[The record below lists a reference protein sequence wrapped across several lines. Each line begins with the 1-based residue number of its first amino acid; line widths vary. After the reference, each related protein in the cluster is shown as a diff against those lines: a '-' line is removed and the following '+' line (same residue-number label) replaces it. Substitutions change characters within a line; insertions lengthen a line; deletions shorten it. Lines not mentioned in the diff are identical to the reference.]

1 MRIRSRRGSGFW
13 SHKHRSHNCVP
24 IAMPEEAAEAIT
36 RSAKPKTRAMARLS
50 NVQRRDAVN
59 LVAEDR

>member
-1 MRIRSRRGSGFW
+1 
-13 SHKHRSHNCVP
+13 
-24 IAMPEEAAEAIT
+24 MPEEAAEAIT